1 MSEPS
6 SPRVVQLTPPGRG
19 AIASLLVEG
28 PDAANL
34 VESGF
39 VAAGGRPLVSYPLG
53 QIVLGRFSVES
64 QPGEDIVALRRSER
78 SVELHC
84 HGGQAAVARV
94 REMLVRRGARVVSW
108 QHWIAGQHEDRIARA
123 ARIALADART
133 ERTAGVLLDQS
144 HGALRRAVEA
154 VRDSLTAG
162 NARTATEQL
171 QNLLARAE
179 LGRHLVQPWRVILAG
194 APNVGKSSLI
204 NALVGYQRAIVHAA
218 AGTTRDVVSATT
230 AIDGW
235 PIELSDTAGLRQSEH
250 ALEQAAIE
258 LAQRQLASADLV
270 LLVFDFSQPWSDA
283 DQTLWKRR
291 PEGLVVHNKC
301 DLPHAPD
308 PPRPYG
314 LLTSALTGEGMEPLV
329 RAIAERLAPDPPPPG
344 AAVPFDDDQIA
355 HLQEALARIS
365 RHDSPAA
372 LAALEGLLK

>member
-53 QIVLGRFSVES
+53 QIVFGRFSVES
-64 QPGEDIVALRRSER
+64 HPGEDIVACRRSEH

-94 REMLVRRGARVVSW
+94 REMLVRRGCRVGSW
-108 QHWIAGQHEDRIARA
+108 QEWIAGQHEDRIARE

-133 ERTAGVLLDQS
+133 ERTAGVLLDQY

-204 NALVGYQRAIVHAA
+204 NALVGYRRAIVHAA
-218 AGTTRDVVSATT
+218 AGTTRDIVSATT

-283 DQTLWKRR
+283 DQTLWKSR

-301 DLPHAPD
+301 DLPQAPD
-308 PPRPYG
+308 PPCPYG
-314 LLTSALTGEGMEPLV
+314 LLTSALTGAGMEALV
-329 RAIAERLAPDPPPPG
+329 RAIAERLAPDSPPPG
-344 AAVPFDDDQIA
+344 AAVPFDDDQIV
-355 HLQEALARIS
+355 HLRETLAAIS